1 MLLLAHLSDIHLDG
15 GERNAGRAARI
26 VRYLADLPRP
36 VDAVLVT
43 GDLADHGS
51 PQEYGEVATLLAG
64 LPYPVFHC
72 PGNHDARPAYR
83 EALLGEAPS
92 DAPVNQ
98 ARHAGGAV
106 FALCDSSIPGSGAGH
121 LADETLDWLDGVLAE
136 EAGRPAF
143 VAFHHPP
150 VVLHHP
156 LLDEIRQRQAE
167 RLAEVVGRHPDVVAL
182 FCGHAHTPSV
192 STFAGRPLVVAPGVV
207 STLSLPW
214 EPGGEVGWADGGPL
228 DHDRPP
234 ALAFHVVDDDRR
246 LTTHF
251 RLCP

>member
-1 MLLLAHLSDIHLDG
+1 MTVLAHLSDLHLDG
-15 GERNAGRAARI
+15 GERNAARAARV
-26 VRYLADLPRP
+26 VRYLAGLPLP

-43 GDLADHGS
+43 GDLADHGE
-51 PQEYGEVATLLAG
+51 PGEYAEVAELLAG

-72 PGNHDARPAYR
+72 PGNHDRRPAYR
-83 EALLGEAPS
+83 SVLLGEAES
-92 DAPVNQ
+92 AGPVD
-98 ARHAGGAV
+98 RTGHAAGAV
-106 FALCDSSIPGSGAGH
+106 FAMCDSSIPGSGAGH
-121 LADETLDWLDGVLAE
+121 LADETLEWLDGVLTE

-156 LLDEIRQRQAE
+156 LLDEIRQHEAR
-167 RLAEVVGRHPDVVAL
+167 RLAEVIARHPDVVAL
-182 FCGHAHTPSV
+182 FCGHAHTPAV

-214 EPGGEVGWADGGPL
+214 EPGGDAGWADGGPL

-234 ALAFHVVDDDRR
+234 ALAFHVVDEERR